1 MELNWVDGFEINVR
15 IENGAAVISANREGL
30 LSLANHLKSLAE
42 EPPGSHIH
50 LDAYNSLEEGSLEL
64 IFETIE
70 DKNNN
75 TRQLKKEN
83 CFLKINSKS
92 MEIVA

>member
-50 LDAYNSLEEGSLEL
+50 LDAY
-64 IFETIE
+64 
-70 DKNNN
+70 
-75 TRQLKKEN
+75 KKEN

>member
-50 LDAYNSLEEGSLEL
+50 LDTYNSLEEGSLEL
-64 IFETIE
+64 IFETI
-70 DKNNN
+70 
-75 TRQLKKEN
+75 
-83 CFLKINSKS
+83 
-92 MEIVA
+92 